1 MISERVFIKQR
12 TSESH
17 GHRKVVVCIYSRAH
31 ALVKDYG
38 TASASTSNL
47 GTSTD
52 TFIATRFESGNILA
66 VGS

>member
-1 MISERVFIKQR
+1 MISERVFIKQM

-38 TASASTSNL
+38 TASSRTSDP
-47 GTSTD
+47 GTRTD
-52 TFIATRFESGNILA
+52 TFIATRFESGNIL
-66 VGS
+66 VIGS